1 MRKSLKFAAGYKH
14 KQMKF
19 IAPHT
24 DGHSLSQVAQR
35 YLLSALWLWCVYLSS
50 TTVVAAQYRFDSW
63 TTDNGLPQVSV
74 NSLVQTRDGFLW
86 LTTYG
91 GLVRYD
97 GLRFQVFN
105 TLNTTGLRTSRFVR
119 AIEDHEGSLWITTE
133 RQGVTRYKDGRFNTF
148 TTEHGLPDNDVLG
161 ISLAADGNLFAYVNA
176 KAFRWNGVAFV
187 ADSSPDIA
195 PGKFLY
201 RTQSGGIW
209 YLDGPRLRKIENER
223 IVVDYAPEFQAKRLF
238 EDSEG
243 RAWIAADSDF
253 LFMLKD
259 GRLTTYTEKDGYAK
273 HRFSSVF
280 EDRQKRIWFGTPD
293 GLVLFKDNKLTL
305 FTTAEGLTRGAV
317 NAILQDREGTLWV
330 GTAGGLNR
338 LSERTI
344 TTYSVPEGLAAENVY
359 PIYEDRLGKI
369 WIGSWPGLTV
379 YADGKFQNLSERYF
393 VAKDSVSALLEDR
406 EGNVW
411 IGSWGGNV
419 VRVTKGQATFFPETP
434 LVGLRIRVIYQD
446 RSGSIWFGTGHGLI
460 KSSPSGL
467 AGGLRSLTRYASED
481 GLPGTEVFAIHEDRS
496 GQLWIGSLG
505 GLTRYKDGSF
515 QAFTEKDGIASNIV
529 RSIYEDA
536 DGALW
541 IGMYE
546 SGLYRFKG
554 DRFTHYT
561 TTDGLFDNG
570 AFQILE
576 DDRGNFWISCNLGVY
591 QVRKSELND
600 FAEGRVQKITSVPY
614 NRNDGMLNSECNG
627 GVQPA
632 GIKARDGKLWFPTQQ
647 GVAVIN
653 PDTVPANTQPPPVVI
668 ESVVVDTATVE
679 ARSPVK
685 IQPGQIYFEVHYS
698 GLSFINPELVKF
710 KYRLEGLDPDWIDA
724 GTRRTAYYSHL
735 PPGKYHFTV
744 LAANRDGVWNNQGA
758 SIDIMV
764 LPPFWRTWWF
774 VTVAV
779 LALAGIAL
787 AFYRRRIGI
796 LKKAHSTQE
805 AFSRQLIDSQEEERR
820 RIAAEL
826 HDSLGQSL
834 VLIRNWALLGKKAL
848 GETPGANLNQISDAA
863 SSAITEVREI
873 AYNLGPYQLERL
885 GLAHTIREMVER
897 VSSTAPI
904 HFSVDVSELNGV
916 FSKQA
921 EISVYR
927 IVQEAINNIVKH
939 SGATEAGIEIK
950 HDVARL
956 AVTIRDNGK
965 GFSTEAGTPQQSVR
979 RGFGLIGMEERVR
992 LLKGEFAIQSSPG
1005 QGTRIEIHLPREAT
1019 K

>member
-1 MRKSLKFAAGYKH
+1 MRRSL
-14 KQMKF
+14 Q
-19 IAPHT
+19 IAILACPI
-24 DGHSLSQVAQR
+24 LL
-35 YLLSALWLWCVYLSS
+35 LLSARP
-50 TTVVAAQYRFDSW
+50 AQAQFRFDSW

-105 TLNTTGLRTSRFVR
+105 TLNTPGLRTSRFVR
-119 AIEDHEGSLWITTE
+119 AIEDNEGSLWVLTE
-133 RQGVTRYKDGRFNTF
+133 RQGITRYKDGRFSTF
-148 TTEHGLPDNDVLG
+148 TTEHGLPDNDVNSINLK
-161 ISLAADGNLFAYVNA
+161 ADGNLLAYVNGKPFQWTGA
-176 KAFRWNGVAFV
+176 RFV
-187 ADSSPDIA
+187 AYSLPEAEPSGI
-195 PGKFLY
+195 LH
-201 RTQSGGIW
+201 RTPSGGIW
-209 YLDGPRLRKIENER
+209 FIDGPRLKKIENGR
-223 IVVDYAPEFQAKRLF
+223 VLVDFIPPFQVKRLF
-238 EDSEG
+238 EDSQG
-243 RAWIAADSDF
+243 RSWIAADSDF
-253 LFMLKD
+253 LFMLQD
-259 GRLTTYTEKDGYAK
+259 GRLTTYTEKDGYLK
-273 HRFSSVF
+273 RRFGSVF

-293 GLVLFKDNKLTL
+293 GLVLFKDNK
-305 FTTAEGLTRGAV
+305 FTHFTAAEGLTRGVV

-338 LSERTI
+338 LTERMI
-344 TTYSVPEGLAAENVY
+344 TTYSVSDGLAAENVY
-359 PIYEDRLGKI
+359 PIYQDRLGKI

-379 YADGKFQNLSERYF
+379 YADGKFQNLSERYL
-393 VAKDSVSALLEDR
+393 VARDSVSALLEDR
-406 EGNVW
+406 EGNLW
-411 IGSWGGNV
+411 IGNWGGNV
-419 VRVTKGQATFFPETP
+419 VRVTNGQATFFPETP

-446 RSGSIWFGTGHGLI
+446 RSGNIWFGTGHGLI

-467 AGGLRSLTRYASED
+467 AGGLQSLTRYATEN
-481 GLPGTEVFAIHEDRS
+481 GLSGTEVFAIHEDRS
-496 GQLWIGSLG
+496 GQLWIGTLA

-515 QAFTEKDGIASNIV
+515 QAFTEKDGIAANIV
-529 RSIYEDA
+529 RSIYED
-536 DGALW
+536 DEGTLW

-546 SGLYRFKG
+546 SGLYRFKAG
-554 DRFTHYT
+554 RFTHYT

-576 DDRGNFWISCNLGVY
+576 DHQGSFWISCNLGVY

-600 FAEGRVQKITSVPY
+600 FAEGRIKKITSVPY

-653 PDTVPANTQPPPVVI
+653 PDTVPANTTPPPVVI
-668 ESVVVDTATVE
+668 ESLVVDTKPVE

-685 IQPGQIYFEVHYS
+685 IQPGQVYFEVHYS

-710 KYRLEGLDPDWIDA
+710 KYRLEGLDADWIDA
-724 GTRRTAYYSHL
+724 GTRRAAYYSHL
-735 PPGKYHFTV
+735 PPGKYRFTV

-758 SIDIMV
+758 SIEITV

-774 VTVAV
+774 VTLAV

-787 AFYRRRIGI
+787 AFYRHRIGI
-796 LKKAHSTQE
+796 LKRAHATQE
-805 AFSRQLIDSQEEERR
+805 AFSQQLIESQEEERR

-848 GETPGANLNQISDAA
+848 GDSEPVSANLNEISSAA

-885 GLAHTIREMVER
+885 GLAHTIREMVEK
-897 VSSTAPI
+897 VSRTAPI
-904 HFSVDVSELNGV
+904 HFSVEVDELNGF
-916 FSKQA
+916 FSKQG
-921 EISVYR
+921 EISIYR

-939 SGATEAGIEIK
+939 SGATTAVIEIRNE
-950 HDVARL
+950 VGRL
-956 AVTIRDNGK
+956 AVTIRDNGQ
-965 GFSTEAGTPQQSVR
+965 GFSTDGGAPQQSR
-979 RGFGLIGMEERVR
+979 SRGFGLIGMEERVR
-992 LLKGEFAIQSSPG
+992 MLKGELVVQSSPG
-1005 QGTRIEIHLPREAT
+1005 QGTRIEIKLPRQPT
-1019 K
+1019 N